1 MFKLVKKYFAMKEE
15 ELTLLKRIAE
25 SNDKIVES
33 NETLSKL
40 VVTNPYGVFVRTA
53 PATTY

>member
-1 MFKLVKKYFAMKEE
+1 MFKLLKKYFTMKEE

-40 VVTNPYGVFVRTA
+40 VVTNPYGVFVRTVA
-53 PATTY
+53 ATTY